1 MIILMNRHR
10 DPSGPIGPML
20 HRTMLIHHVVV
31 RSRSKFAVRPAE
43 VPRCWHVFAMAPRV
57 FPRRI

>member
-1 MIILMNRHR
+1 
-10 DPSGPIGPML
+10 ML

-43 VPRCWHVFAMAPRV
+43 VPRCWHVFAVAPRV